1 MLTGSRSR
9 DLTVPL
15 PRNRKLL
22 SCQLSHQQDRTR
34 SMVEDESGNMSDR
47 SRADNEFAA
56 VLGAGANDHKF
67 SLPVGCN
74 VYNFALWP
82 TLTLERFRI
91 KKVAQPFIQDILRC
105 CLLCLLHLILA
116 RPWRAG
122 RPQKAFACV
131 FDILSWTSV
140 DHIEY
145 AQGKRLSCQEHL
157 RRLAHLFDV
166 CTVQTTQYA
175 HSLLLLCFSYRS
187 NQIVNA
193 PTNNISGVTTT
204 PILKSSSPE
213 TSTLRGRNI
222 ISHSTVARE
231 PTVVRFGPRSHP
243 NIVAAM
249 NPCWI
254 TGDACWIPPNA
265 ESITT
270 AIGTLLIRFVPS
282 AAPAVPTITAP
293 KLVPPDRWISQFPNT
308 AVSPVSSIARTT
320 INIPAIKPKMDQE
333 IRLAV

>member
-67 SLPVGCN
+67 SLPLGCN

-91 KKVAQPFIQDILRC
+91 KKIAQPFIQDILRC

-116 RPWRAG
+116 RLWRAG

-131 FDILSWTSV
+131 FDIHSWTSV

-193 PTNNISGVTTT
+193 PTNNISGVRIFREFLEMGR
-204 PILKSSSPE
+204 PLSSM
-213 TSTLRGRNI
+213 
-222 ISHSTVARE
+222 HSLNKTGQRLTESIRQVLGADRLQQAPAE
-231 PTVVRFGPRSHP
+231 R
-243 NIVAAM
+243 M
-249 NPCWI
+249 
-254 TGDACWIPPNA
+254 GDALTRVSRYLATA
-265 ESITT
+265 E
-270 AIGTLLIRFVPS
+270 AFMEGTQLISTFHREEF
-282 AAPAVPTITAP
+282 
-293 KLVPPDRWISQFPNT
+293 ISDN
-308 AVSPVSSIARTT
+308 V
-320 INIPAIKPKMDQE
+320 
-333 IRLAV
+333 L